1 MCKAFPVHRY
11 IPIWNQ
17 VAKSK
22 EDIPQKSFDKLNTL
36 VTRKYRLLYLIITNK
51 LMDLT
56 SCLLMGLSITRCL
69 CVFSTIVQVLQYRVI
84 VFPAMV
90 KQQLMNEN
98 VETCAKYFSANP
110 QQRRMLEN
118 VETCAKYFSRLIT
131 LAAGQSE
138 ATAGNVRDLIQTLV
152 VSTYRAC

>member
-1 MCKAFPVHRY
+1 MFMC
-11 IPIWNQ
+11 
-17 VAKSK
+17 
-22 EDIPQKSFDKLNTL
+22 
-36 VTRKYRLLYLIITNK
+36 
-51 LMDLT
+51 
-56 SCLLMGLSITRCL
+56 
-69 CVFSTIVQVLQYRVI
+69 FSTIVQVLQYRVI